1 MRLAMKSFLTRLYAH
16 CFFDELM
23 LIYPFYAVMFVDH
36 GLTPIQIST
45 LLAVWCAT
53 TIVREVPS
61 GVLADRHS
69 RKAIMVIGSIFRAS
83 GYLCWVFFPGFWGF
97 LIGFVLS
104 GIEGSLG
111 SGAFEALGYG
121 ELKHFERE
129 DEYAQVLGR
138 CRSLGLMGIVVSGA
152 IAAWTVSGGYPV
164 LIYAS
169 CAAALLAGLLLMLL
183 PTAAPAMVVDRGF
196 GAYVATLKAG
206 VGEVCVPG
214 CDTSFCLLPSS
225 LPWVEP

>member
-1 MRLAMKSFLTRLYAH
+1 
-16 CFFDELM
+16 M
-23 LIYPFYAVMFVDH
+23 L
-36 GLTPIQIST
+36 
-45 LLAVWCAT
+45 
-53 TIVREVPS
+53 
-61 GVLADRHS
+61 GVLPGILEISHR
-69 RKAIMVIGSIFRAS
+69 FRS
-83 GYLCWVFFPGFWGF
+83 M
-97 LIGFVLS
+97 

-111 SGAFEALGYG
+111 SGAFEALVCD

-152 IAAWTVSGGYPV
+152 IAAWAVSGGYPV

-196 GAYVATLKAG
+196 GPYVATLKAG